1 MKSTRV
7 RVILAVAAAGVA
19 LTACSPNQIGAAA
32 VVGGERISSGEL
44 NRNVREYEEALSK
57 AGVSYSQLQ
66 QQLQIQDGVS
76 QLVLYQ
82 LANAKRKAQ
91 VATGKGMTTT
101 DGELDQVIASQGGQ
115 EKFEQLLLQRGVAP
129 SQGRDFLRADV
140 LINKLVAKYG
150 GGTDEAAFKRGSEQA
165 SKDLQA
171 MTITWNPRYG
181 EFNDKPSQERSSIF
195 VDAGRFGATGAHAA
209 PAAAQSETPQQ

>member
-32 VVGGERISSGEL
+32 IVGGERISSGEL
-44 NRNVREYEEALSK
+44 ERNVREYEAAL
-57 AGVSYSQLQ
+57 AAVGVSYSQLQ
-66 QQLQIQDGVS
+66 QQLQIQDSVS

-91 VATGKGMTTT
+91 VAAGKGITTT
-101 DGELDQVIASQGGQ
+101 DGEIDQLIASQGGQ
-115 EKFEQLLLQRGVAP
+115 EKLDQQLLQRGVAL
-129 SQGRDFLRADV
+129 SQGRDYLRAEV

-150 GGTDEAAFKRGSEQA
+150 GGTDEAAFERGSEQA
-165 SKDLQA
+165 KKDLEA

-181 EFNDKPSQERSSIF
+181 ELNDNPSQEQPNIF
-195 VDAGRFGATGAHAA
+195 VDAGRFGAAGAPAA
-209 PAAAQSETPQQ
+209 PAAEQPETPQQ